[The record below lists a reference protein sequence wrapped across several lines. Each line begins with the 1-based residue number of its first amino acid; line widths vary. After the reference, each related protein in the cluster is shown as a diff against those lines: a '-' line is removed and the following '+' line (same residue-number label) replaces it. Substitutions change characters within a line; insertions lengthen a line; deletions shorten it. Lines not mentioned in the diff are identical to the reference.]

1 MIKSNGTETIIGF
14 CAVVFQWAVLGT
26 FVVGLG
32 QLSSPRGNPKGAS
45 PFWSFKGEGVIRGRG
60 KSKSLSLLSPFWVL
74 FRRGKSTPGFGGGA
88 PTGKHP
94 KSGWRA
100 VRPFGYFSGEGK
112 VKTHPRGRAGPVL
125 FPPARREAN
134 LSPSARCVRPAG
146 ANPAAPPGGGQITP
160 AAYFS
165 AQART
170 PWAGKTPR

>member
-32 QLSSPRGNPKGAS
+32 QLSSPRGNPKGAR
-45 PFWSFKGEGVIRGRG
+45 PLWSFKGEGVIRGRG

-74 FRRGKSTPGFGGGA
+74 FRRGKSTPGLGGGA

-94 KSGWRA
+94 RSGWRA

-112 VKTHPRGRAGPVL
+112 VKNPSPGPGRPRPV
-125 FPPARREAN
+125 PARPARGE
-134 LSPSARCVRPAG
+134 SEPVGQMRPPSRWENRQSRPA
-146 ANPAAPPGGGQITP
+146 
-160 AAYFS
+160 
-165 AQART
+165 
-170 PWAGKTPR
+170 AGKAVHKKASLSKTGQGCLTLC

>member
-45 PFWSFKGEGVIRGRG
+45 PLWSFKGEGVIRGRG

-94 KSGWRA
+94 RSGWRA

-112 VKTHPRGRAGPVL
+112 VKNPSPGPGRPRPVPARPARGESEPIGQMRPPSRREPGCPTRRRTDHPRSL
-125 FPPARREAN
+125 FFG
-134 LSPSARCVRPAG
+134 SG
-146 ANPAAPPGGGQITP
+146 ANTLG
-160 AAYFS
+160 
-165 AQART
+165 
-170 PWAGKTPR
+170 W